1 MFRSDRLRWVFGIG
15 IFCAVIGSRADILV
29 PTDYP
34 TIQAAIDAAA
44 PGDTIRL
51 AAGRYTETLVINKSL
66 ILAGSG
72 TNNCV
77 LYCQTNI
84 PLVAITGP
92 AAVTLSNF
100 EINGGQ
106 YQAGF
111 YNGASPL
118 GITATNAGLVMDHM
132 VLNQFYNFFVT
143 VRDGSIAATNV
154 SLWTRDILIQCDV
167 GFQLDGCTGTVSRLV
182 HDGKRID
189 HTINING
196 LSGHRSD
203 LRIENSTI
211 RTSAGSYGNCIR
223 TYVNSSVRISGC
235 YLYRGPDPVPSAP
248 AFNHSAISV
257 NGYSNLVVIAGNTIS
272 NVPWAIYFYGSP
284 GLGGNQLM
292 VESNTIVN
300 SPIGGIVWDGMNY
313 KGVDL
318 GGGASGSRGGN
329 VFSETPVAPA
339 TFIADVL
346 FTNSSSPSSANIFA
360 LHNTWSNPTNKE
372 TVIYDRLDN
381 ATCGRLITDD
391 LLAQANGVDPARR
404 PVVGWNERGA
414 GEKYTVEISP
424 DLVGWST
431 APGSWPITNSGLTA
445 MTWTNSVAISSN
457 AFFRV
462 RSLVP

>member
-1 MFRSDRLRWVFGIG
+1 MFRSDRLTFVIG
-15 IFCAVIGSRADILV
+15 IFCAVTASRADIFV
-29 PTDYP
+29 PADYP
-34 TIQAAIDAAA
+34 TIQAAIDAAS
-44 PGDTIRL
+44 PGDTIHL
-51 AAGRYTETLVINKSL
+51 AAGRYSETLAINKTL
-66 ILAGSG
+66 TLAGSG

-92 AAVTLSNF
+92 ATVTLSNF
-100 EINGGQ
+100 EVNGGT
-106 YQAGF
+106 YSAGF

-154 SLWTRDILIQCDV
+154 VLWTRDIFMQCDV
-167 GFQLDGCTGTVSRLV
+167 GFQLDGCTGTISRLV

-203 LRIENSTI
+203 LVIENSTI
-211 RTSAGSYGNCIR
+211 HTSAGSYGNCIR
-223 TYVNSSVRISGC
+223 TYVNSSVRITGC

-248 AFNHSAISV
+248 AFNHSGISI
-257 NGYSNLVVIAGNTIS
+257 NGYSNLVVVAGNTIS
-272 NVPWAIYFYGSP
+272 NVPWAMYCYGSP
-284 GLGGNQLM
+284 GLGGNQ
-292 VESNTIVN
+292 VTIESNVFLD

-318 GGGASGSRGGN
+318 GGGAAGSHGGN
-329 VFSETPVAPA
+329 VFSEIPTAPS

-346 FTNSSSPSSANIFA
+346 FTNSSGFSSANIFA

-372 TVIYDRLDN
+372 AVIYDRLDN
-381 ATCGRLITDD
+381 TNCGRLITDD
-391 LLAQANGVDPARR
+391 LLAQAIGVDAARR
-404 PVVGWNERGA
+404 PVIGWNERGA
-414 GEKYTVEISP
+414 GEKYTVEVSSN
-424 DLVGWST
+424 LAGWST
-431 APGSWPITNSGLTA
+431 APGSWPITNSSLNA
-445 MTWTNSVAISSN
+445 MTWTNPTAIVSN
-457 AFFRV
+457 LFFRV